1 MMREVTGAFCG
12 PRKLDEALEDLRA
25 EGIAGD
31 RIRVA
36 CVEPLAE
43 IQLSIALSASSP
55 TQWITAEHAGYAP
68 YFKDDAIDAESPRAD
83 ILPDFRDRDAA
94 AQAESLGTVTR
105 VIVSIRDDAEM
116 RAVCDIFSRLGTD
129 DIDAESAAV

>member
-12 PRKLDEALEDLRA
+12 ARRLDEALEDLRA
-25 EGIAGD
+25 EGIATD

-36 CVEPLAE
+36 SMSGFADV
-43 IQLSIALSASSP
+43 QMSIALSASSP
-55 TQWITAEHAGYAP
+55 TQWIVAEHLGVADPYVAP
-68 YFKDDAIDAESPRAD
+68 FDVELSGDD
-83 ILPDFRDRDAA
+83 ILPAFARDTSHDSDDCAA
-94 AQAESLGTVTR
+94 GITR

-129 DIDAESAAV
+129 DIDAESPVA